1 MAGSADRLR
10 RPGGLTQSS
19 LPQQRNESAA
29 ARDPSAPVPN
39 AALADPTQ
47 QQRAP
52 PQTRTPYVSSAGTHA
67 SRPGQQQQSPPP
79 SRDSRPG
86 QTRNTDR
93 PPSHDTRH
101 LSTGLAVT
109 WLGTSSG
116 APTVKRNVSCTLVS
130 TPAAIYQVDCGEG
143 THRQLLDSGT
153 DLSLIE
159 RIFITHLHGDHC
171 FGLGSA
177 VLLIDVAKSKR
188 GDPNRMQTHVYGPL
202 GVADLLRVTLLT
214 TGLARQ
220 LQLPLIVTELVVDPD
235 DAHPPE
241 AVDDAGLITI
251 SRMGPS
257 LIEDDPE
264 LKADAA
270 AVAPDIKKMPVVWR
284 PPRPQSSYHPSTHTP
299 VEPTYVS
306 PSSIAGSDADEE
318 DLEMYGGRS
327 YVAAHG
333 IYWDIPC
340 GEMHVRAAQLQHRVA
355 CWGYVMTENECR
367 EGAERR
373 RKVVILGDTIDSSA
387 LAPLA
392 LSADLLA
399 HEATYMAGM
408 EDQCRKG
415 QHSAAWM
422 AGRYAAAIKAQQL
435 VLTHFSAR
443 YGGPDSYQRGG
454 NEDFDE
460 NTEEGQ
466 YLAFSRQSE
475 AVKTLIWEAEKHY
488 RPGGVIAARDFLAV
502 QVPMAGAAA
511 PSAASGTRARS

>member
-1 MAGSADRLR
+1 MGLR

-188 GDPNRMQTHVYGPL
+188 GDPNRMQTHVYGPP

-214 TGLARQ
+214 TGLSRQ

-257 LIEDDPE
+257 LIDDDPQ

-284 PPRPQSSYHPSTHTP
+284 PPRPQSSHHPSTHTT
-299 VEPTYVS
+299 VEPSYVS

-355 CWGYVMTENECR
+355 CWGYVMTENECC
-367 EGAERR
+367 EGAERK

-408 EDQCRKG
+408 EDMCRKG

-422 AGRYAAAIKAQQL
+422 AGRFAAAIKAQQL

-443 YGGPDSYQRGG
+443 YGGPDSYQHGG
-454 NEDFDE
+454 TSDFDE
-460 NTEEGQ
+460 GTEEGQ